1 MRIAVFASGN
11 GSNFQALAD
20 YLSKKEWKL
29 RLIGCFVIS
38 LQHMF

>member
-20 YLSKKEWKL
+20 YLSKK
-29 RLIGCFVIS
+29 G
-38 LQHMF
+38 